1 MAKKKQIQV
10 EISSSCYEDTYFGFN
25 LAFVLRFIVKK
36 ERFGGLCP
44 QEDFSNKISSNE
56 SLVWQH
62 EECVLC
68 KEHCAV
74 PSTDP
79 EQEKKNNIIN
89 WPEITYPGNDP
100 KCIGYCPCKN

>member
-1 MAKKKQIQV
+1 MKIH
-10 EISSSCYEDTYFGFN
+10 ILD
-25 LAFVLRFIVKK
+25 LILHLLRFIVKK

-89 WPEITYPGNDP
+89 WPEINYPGNDP